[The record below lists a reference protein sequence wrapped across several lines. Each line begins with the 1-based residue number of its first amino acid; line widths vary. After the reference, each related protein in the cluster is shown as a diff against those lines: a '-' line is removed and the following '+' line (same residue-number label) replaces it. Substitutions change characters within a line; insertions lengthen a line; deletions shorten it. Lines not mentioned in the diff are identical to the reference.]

1 MTISFRVLDA
11 IDALGIVPRL
21 CARHREELLRT
32 HPDLNAWAR
41 ERAALPGPQW
51 ALNAHS
57 TDLDL
62 HGTVVA
68 IGGLI
73 DKGDTGYL
81 WFAGAM
87 GWEKHVVAIVKG
99 VRSLHEAALFQSL
112 TCQVYADNPDAQR
125 FAEYLGFRRTGVEGS
140 FVNYGMAR

>member
-11 IDALGIVPRL
+11 VDALGIVPRL

-51 ALNAHS
+51 ALEM
-57 TDLDL
+57 D
-62 HGTVVA
+62 GQVMA
-68 IGGLI
+68 IGGVI

-81 WFAGAM
+81 WLAGAI
-87 GWEKHVVAIVKG
+87 GWEQHVVAIVKG
-99 VRSLHEAALFQSL
+99 VRTLHEAALFKSL